1 MITLQVFGEPAP
13 QGSKRVYNGRIVEA
27 GSKKLKPW
35 RKAIADACF
44 NLLTEE
50 HSLITG
56 PVKVEVDFY
65 LPRPSSI
72 SQKKRALPIVPPDID
87 KLCRSLLDGLNQ
99 GADSGKVGDGIIYAD
114 DSQVVELIARKFY
127 ADDREPG
134 ADITITAI

>member
-72 SQKKRALPIVPPDID
+72 SQKKRALPIVPPDLD

-99 GADSGKVGDGIIYAD
+99 GADTGKVGDGIIYAD
-114 DSQVVELIARKFY
+114 DSQVVELIARKYY

-134 ADITITAI
+134 ATIRITPL

>member
-1 MITLQVFGEPAP
+1 VIQLEVFGEPAP

-35 RKAIADACF
+35 RKAIAQACF
-44 NLLTEE
+44 NLLSED
-50 HSLITG
+50 HKLITG

-65 LPRPSSI
+65 LPRPSSV
-72 SQKKRALPIVPPDID
+72 SQKKRAMPIVPPDVD
-87 KLCRSLLDGLNQ
+87 KLARSCLDGLNQ

-114 DSQVVELIARKFY
+114 DSQVVELIARKHY

-134 ADITITAI
+134 ATIVITPL

>member
-1 MITLQVFGEPAP
+1 LIQIEVFGEPAP

-35 RKAIADACF
+35 RAAIAEACF
-44 NLLTEE
+44 DLLNEQHT
-50 HSLITG
+50 LITG

-65 LPRPSSI
+65 MPRPATVTRS
-72 SQKKRALPIVPPDID
+72 KRPMPIVPPDVD

-99 GADSGKVGDGIIYAD
+99 GHDTGKVGDGILYGD
-114 DSQVVELIARKFY
+114 DSQVVELIARKHY

-134 ADITITAI
+134 AKIVITAL